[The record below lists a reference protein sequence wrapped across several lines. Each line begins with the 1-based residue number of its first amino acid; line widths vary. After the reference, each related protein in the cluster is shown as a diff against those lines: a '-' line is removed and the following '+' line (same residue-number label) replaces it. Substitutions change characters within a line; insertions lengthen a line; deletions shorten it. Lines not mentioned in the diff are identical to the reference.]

1 MEPASNETEKQADGD
16 DNTEAEEPLDDG
28 EFQKCSRKGRRDA
41 CPDIHCKCSDSEQS
55 GECLFH
61 KDTVETDSNG
71 SKEQK
76 TWYWLYA
83 QIACLNAFKIW
94 QMLFIFGSSGT
105 NLVFERDIY
114 FGETHL
120 RVSNPQGG
128 NLEIAMVSIAN
139 SVNFPENRTK
149 EQFKLSAINFVRSN
163 YRKKSNFLHLF
174 SSLFRSRWWLSQDVP
189 ISIFMVWLSNA
200 SRHIL

>member
-16 DNTEAEEPLDDG
+16 DNTEAEEPLDEG

-41 CPDIHCKCSDSEQS
+41 CPDIHCNCGDSEQS

-61 KDTVETDSNG
+61 KDTVETDSKE

-76 TWYWLYA
+76 TWYLLYA

-94 QMLFIFGSSGT
+94 QMLFIFGSSDT

-114 FGETHL
+114 FEETHL

-128 NLEIAMVSIAN
+128 NLEIAVVSIAN
-139 SVNFPENRTK
+139 SVNFPQNPTK
-149 EQFKLSAINFVRSN
+149 EQFKVSSIKLQKEMEFSASVFIAFQEQVMIV
-163 YRKKSNFLHLF
+163 
-174 SSLFRSRWWLSQDVP
+174 SRCSK
-189 ISIFMVWLSNA
+189 IHIHVWLSNA